1 MALLVCSTFLQQR
14 YTGRSV
20 RLTGSVRYAGY
31 AALRIAKF
39 EEIIMKVVML
49 AAGIGTRLGLTTAET
64 VPKILLRFGGKTLLE
79 RHIEIFR
86 RKGITELVLGVGFHH
101 VDIQREIETLGAQ
114 SFARTVLN
122 KDYDQ
127 GNIVTLSTLRNEICC
142 GEPVLLMD
150 ADVLY
155 DESLVERLI
164 NSRHPNCLLV
174 DRAFVPGDE
183 PVKIC
188 VRDGEIIEFRKWLST
203 DFDFCGESVGFFK
216 FSAEIAEQIMLQT
229 DLSLRQ
235 GRQNEPYEETIRD
248 VLLTSPRGTFAF
260 EDITGIPWIEID
272 FAVDVERANT
282 EILPRISKAIEDDSL
297 VRGVVEN
304 NDPSLA
310 LTP

>member
-1 MALLVCSTFLQQR
+1 
-14 YTGRSV
+14 
-20 RLTGSVRYAGY
+20 
-31 AALRIAKF
+31 
-39 EEIIMKVVML
+39 MKVVML
-49 AAGIGTRLGLTTAET
+49 AAGIGTRLGQTTAKT
-64 VPKILLRFGGKTLLE
+64 VPKVLLRFGGKTLLE

-101 VDIQREIETLGAQ
+101 DDIQQEIETLGAQ
-114 SFARTVLN
+114 GFARTVLN

-127 GNIVTLSTLRNEICC
+127 GNIVTLSTLHDEICC

-164 NSRHPNCLLV
+164 NSGHPNCLLI
-174 DRAFVPGDE
+174 DRAFVPSDE

-188 VRDGEIIEFRKWLST
+188 VRDGEIIEFRKWLSA

-216 FSAEIAEQIMLQT
+216 FSAEIAQQIMLQT
-229 DLSLRQ
+229 EVSLRQ
-235 GRQNEPYEETIRD
+235 GRRNEPYEETIRD

-272 FAVDVERANT
+272 FAEDVERANT
-282 EILPRISKAIEDDSL
+282 EILPRIAKAIED
-297 VRGVVEN
+297 RGLARGAVKN

-310 LTP
+310 LTS